1 MRIWQAGKK
10 REALI
15 NYGNPLANMKPYE
28 YLMINGE
35 ILEPAAVETTGL
47 YSGRA
52 LLADGRVI
60 EYEW

>member
-1 MRIWQAGKK
+1 
-10 REALI
+10 
-15 NYGNPLANMKPYE
+15 MKPYE